1 MKKGLLLVGLAVV
14 LTSCQDKF
22 EQIDANFAYQQ
33 EQIVDLGFKLQEHVS
48 DLQAQINAT
57 NTKLDTSVDAIH
69 AAAQLFKE
77 EVDAANAAQDQAVAQ
92 GDAALAQ
99 QISDV
104 LRTVEDNHAVV
115 LQIITEVVETQASV
129 DEAQNQAAQIEKELQ
144 EAINNDNAEQIAALQ
159 SQLDTVSST
168 IDIAVNEM
176 NERVSLMFVELT
188 TGARAQL
195 AEILA
200 EYDGLINGLIE
211 SIETVETEVETED
224 TEEENDDATTTEPE
238 TEATVAQNIQNFII
252 NGASH
257 VELEDGWEIF
267 RIGQTG
273 SYTLRQGPTGPSLFK
288 STSVDTVASVVNQF
302 VEFINNN

>member
-1 MKKGLLLVGLAVV
+1 MKKGLLILGLGLA

-48 DLQAQINAT
+48 NLQQQINET
-57 NTKLDTSVDAIH
+57 NIKLDESVDAIH
-69 AAAQLFKE
+69 TAAQLFKD
-77 EVDAANAAQDQAVAQ
+77 EVQAANDAQDQANAQ
-92 GDAALAQ
+92 GNAVLAE

-115 LQIITEVVETQASV
+115 LQIIDKVIETQASV
-129 DEAQNQAAQIEKELQ
+129 DEAQNEAAQIEKELQ
-144 EAINNDNAEQIAALQ
+144 DAINNDQADQIAALQ
-159 SQLDTVSST
+159 AELDTVSNT
-168 IDIAVNEM
+168 IEISVNEM
-176 NERVSLMFVELT
+176 NERVSLLFVELS

-211 SIETVETEVETED
+211 SIETVETEAETEE
-224 TEEENDDATTTEPE
+224 TEEENDDATTSEPE
-238 TEATVAQNIQNFII
+238 TVTTVSQTIQNFIV
-252 NGASH
+252 NGDSH
-257 VELEDGWEIF
+257 VQLEDGWEIF

-273 SYTLRQGPTGPSLFK
+273 SYTLRKGPTGPALFK
-288 STSVDTVASVVNQF
+288 STSVQTVNEVINEF

>member
-1 MKKGLLLVGLAVV
+1 MKKGLIILGLGLV

-69 AAAQLFKE
+69 AAAQLFKD
-77 EVDAANAAQDQAVAQ
+77 EVEAANAAQDQAVAQ